1 VGVIANGRKPDGSIQ
16 QTFHGRSHRPALTE
30 DFSGAVGRRFARP
43 VLLSEAASRRRK
55 GPGVIVAL
63 RMRVAMK
70 KQKKEFLSIRPNG
83 QCDRSG
89 NDFLKPREPKTGI
102 QDAKTVGKSRWQKP

>member
-1 VGVIANGRKPDGSIQ
+1 
-16 QTFHGRSHRPALTE
+16 
-30 DFSGAVGRRFARP
+30 
-43 VLLSEAASRRRK
+43 
-55 GPGVIVAL
+55 
-63 RMRVAMK
+63 MK